1 MYTPATDRVDIQ
13 AAQAYRYAFGL
24 ERSPFVR
31 PVMIYRG
38 NKYRLLDWLLP
49 KLPKLP
55 RYIEPFGGT
64 AAVLLNRPPVDFE
77 IYNDF
82 EPHWRDLLHLIQTD
96 VEALTEYIEWCP
108 YARAEYERAQRRT
121 AVGKLA
127 RAAGWYLRHSISYGA
142 RGNWFQQ
149 GAEAAPQ
156 VRSYREDY
164 KIWPTLQTRLRGVGI
179 FSVSY
184 EQLFRDH
191 DTEDTLWY
199 CDPPYLGTQGFYQ
212 CDFELADHH
221 RFLHAVQQLKG
232 HVVVSHFAH
241 PLYEDQPWDE
251 RYYQDRPAALSGVEG
266 EVCVEALYVKYPEVY

>member
-1 MYTPATDRVDIQ
+1 MYTPATERTDIQ
-13 AAQAYRYAFGL
+13 GEQAYRHILGL
-24 ERSPFVR
+24 EKSPYVR

-38 NKYRLLDWLLP
+38 NKYRLLDWILP
-49 KLPKLP
+49 KLPKMP

-64 AAVLLNRPPVDFE
+64 AAVLLNRAPADFE

-82 EPHWRDLLHLIQTD
+82 EPHWGDLIRLIQND
-96 VEALTEYIEWCP
+96 VELITEYIDWCP
-108 YARAEYERAQRRT
+108 YARAEYESAQRGS
-121 AVGKLA
+121 AYGKVA
-127 RAAGWYLRHSISYGA
+127 RAAAWYLRHTVSYGA

-149 GAEAAPQ
+149 GAEAAPKVQ
-156 VRSYREDY
+156 SYRRDY
-164 KIWPTLQTRLRGVGI
+164 EIWPTLQKRLQGIGV

-184 EQLFRDH
+184 DQLFRDH

-212 CDFELADHH
+212 KDFGPSDHH
-221 RFLHAVQQLKG
+221 QFLNKVQQLKG

-251 RYYQDRPAALSGVEG
+251 RYYLDRPACLSGKTED
-266 EVCVEALYVKYPEVY
+266 VCVEALYVKYPEVY